1 MRRNQAGAPLAGT
14 PLTEAPQTTAEGKR
28 IGRRSLLTAL
38 GAGAIGV
45 VIGAG
50 AMGIANLGRCSGT
63 ESETGGQAT
72 VDVEALESELANIIA
87 TTSGKVSLYVK
98 TLEKAGLGATS
109 DNGTESSSG
118 VTSGGEA
125 AATSSQAET
134 PAVEIAFDAEAQCVS
149 ASVIKLLVLARL
161 LHSVNDGAVS
171 LDQYLFVSDSPVSG
185 AGMVQYMSPG
195 SGLTVLECARFM
207 IAYSDNEATNM
218 LIDLLGMDAINAEA
232 TELGLTQTV
241 LGRKMM
247 DFDAQAA
254 GFENYIS
261 CLDAAR
267 ILEAIYDG
275 TLYGE
280 TLSAQAFELL
290 QQQTDTSG
298 ARQGLPASVAFAH
311 KTGELDMLQND
322 AGIVLTTSPYVFV
335 ALTSGDGNGNLLAL
349 LQNLSR
355 ATYEAVEGEQA

>member
-63 ESETGGQAT
+63 ESETGGQAA
-72 VDVEALESELANIIA
+72 VDVEALESELANIIG

-98 TLEKAGLGATS
+98 TLEKTGLGAT
-109 DNGTESSSG
+109 SSSG

-134 PAVEIAFDAEAQCVS
+134 PAVEIALDAEAQCVS

-161 LHSVNDGAVS
+161 LHSVSDGAVS

-322 AGIVLTTSPYVFV
+322 AGIVLAPSPYVFV